1 MAKFVIHH
9 IAPVPWS
16 LIFRRTSPLET
27 EPCLFW
33 AFHVTPANPRLIV
46 EGKIDPTVFLV
57 SGQMKLWN
65 NTSNDLIIQPHCII
79 KREVLEVVSKV
90 GTPLAHYIIRCNLL
104 RLRVIRGTL
113 DDYVVGVCITVG
125 RCQQSG

>member
-1 MAKFVIHH
+1 MAKFVIHR

-16 LIFRRTSPLET
+16 LIFHQTSPLET
-27 EPCLFW
+27 EPCPFW
-33 AFHVTPANPRLIV
+33 AFRVTPANPRLIV

-65 NTSNDLIIQPHCII
+65 NTSNDLIIQPHHII

-90 GTPLAHYIIRCNLL
+90 GTPLAHYII
-104 RLRVIRGTL
+104 
-113 DDYVVGVCITVG
+113 
-125 RCQQSG
+125 